1 MSNTGRT
8 RTASVSDDASAL
20 RHRNGAG
27 AAGTPQAHVTDF
39 DDPSVVSEV
48 YQDDPERDG
57 DGEFET

>member
-8 RTASVSDDASAL
+8 RTASVSDRASAI
-20 RHRNGAG
+20 RDRNGAG
-27 AAGTPQAHVTDF
+27 AAGIPQALVLDF

-48 YQDDPERDG
+48 YQDSADDDG